1 MKGVG
6 GEGRDPSRE
15 GDDEDKDEED
25 EVDVMKPHEEPFSNL
40 AGISCRKIVG
50 KKQTLLMQ

>member
-1 MKGVG
+1 MG

-15 GDDEDKDEED
+15 GDDDED
-25 EVDVMKPHEEPFSNL
+25 EVDVMKPHEQAFSNI